1 MPSVLFVCTANRFR
15 SPLAAVMFSRALEQE
30 KDSDIVSAIR
40 RAGAWRV
47 SSAGTWATPGRTAL
61 PEVARAAEVL
71 GLDLAGHSA
80 VRVDAELL
88 SEYDL
93 ILVMQASQKEALLSE
108 FPFVEES
115 IYLFSHVVERSEYD
129 IPDTFGSEEEVMEV
143 AAEMDELI
151 RRGMRYIAV
160 LAIALH
166 NQRERDHEWKPGDR
180 SIEAS

>member
-15 SPLAAVMFSRALEQE
+15 SPLAAAMFSRALEQE

-47 SSAGTWATPGRTAL
+47 SSAGTWATPGRPAL
-61 PEVARAAEVL
+61 PEVVQVADTF
-71 GLDLAGHSA
+71 GLDLRDHSA
-80 VRVDAELL
+80 TRVDAQLL

-93 ILVMQASQKEALLSE
+93 ILVMQASQKEALLAE
-108 FPFVEES
+108 FPFVEDYV
-115 IYLFSHVVERSEYD
+115 YLFSYVVERNSYD
-129 IPDTFGSEEEVMEV
+129 IPDTFGSEQEVSEV

-151 RRGMRYIAV
+151 RRGLRYIAV
-160 LAIALH
+160 LAVALH
-166 NQRERDHEWKPGDR
+166 NQRERDHEWKPGDK